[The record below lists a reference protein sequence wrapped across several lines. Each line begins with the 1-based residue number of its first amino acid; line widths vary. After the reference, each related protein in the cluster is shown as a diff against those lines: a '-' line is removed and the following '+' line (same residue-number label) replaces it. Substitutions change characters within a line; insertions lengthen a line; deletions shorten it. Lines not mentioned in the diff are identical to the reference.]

1 MRSEFLLP
9 PNAFARFRHSDDG
22 TITVEYA
29 IAITIGAALA
39 GILLTVV
46 TAGWVSELISEMFRD
61 SLEVKR

>member
-29 IAITIGAALA
+29 I
-39 GILLTVV
+39 
-46 TAGWVSELISEMFRD
+46 LISTCAAIAGVLLAFVTGGWLSEWIADMFRD

>member
-29 IAITIGAALA
+29 IVIMVCAAVGGA
-39 GILLTVV
+39 LLTFV
-46 TAGWVSELISEMFRD
+46 TGGWLSEWITDMFQD